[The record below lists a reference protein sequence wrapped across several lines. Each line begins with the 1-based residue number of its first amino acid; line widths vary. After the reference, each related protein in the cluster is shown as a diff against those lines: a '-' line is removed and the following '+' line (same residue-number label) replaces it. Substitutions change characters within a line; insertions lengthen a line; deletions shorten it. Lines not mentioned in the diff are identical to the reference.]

1 MNLRLGRLPWWLEL
15 QQFGDAQKIG
25 TIQRNYTTLSYIF
38 SFSQLMEYGYGD
50 SEVRKLGSIKVI
62 EKESEFAML
71 Q

>member
-15 QQFGDAQKIG
+15 QQFGNAQKIG

-50 SEVRKLGSIKVI
+50 SEV
-62 EKESEFAML
+62 
-71 Q
+71 